1 MNPEILRQIASQQI
15 SDQRARARR
24 DRVARTLARAL
35 RGGHHHQAESD
46 GFVAPAIPDFVDGT
60 FHETAD
66 SVSAEAG
73 GRVPA
78 ARTAA

>member
-15 SDQRARARR
+15 SDQLTRAHR

-35 RGGHHHQAESD
+35 RGGHRHETESD

-60 FHETAD
+60 FHQAAD
-66 SVSAEAG
+66 PVGTEAG
-73 GRVPA
+73 SPVPA

>member
-24 DRVARTLARAL
+24 DRVSRTLAKAL
-35 RGGHHHQAESD
+35 RGGHRHETESD
-46 GFVAPAIPDFVDGT
+46 GFVIPAIPDFVDGT
-60 FHETAD
+60 FRQSAD
-66 SVSAEAG
+66 SVSTEAG
-73 GRVPA
+73 SPVPA

>member
-35 RGGHHHQAESD
+35 RGGHRHETESD
-46 GFVAPAIPDFVDGT
+46 GFVAPMVPDFVDGT
-60 FHETAD
+60 FREAAGSVSTEAD
-66 SVSAEAG
+66 SA
-73 GRVPA
+73 VPA

>member
-15 SDQRARARR
+15 SDQRARAQR
-24 DRVARTLARAL
+24 DRVARTIARAL
-35 RGGHHHQAESD
+35 RGGHRHETESD

-60 FHETAD
+60 FHAD
-66 SVSAEAG
+66 SVSTEAG
-73 GRVPA
+73 SPVPA